1 MPPTTY
7 RVLKPLRYAR
17 AIQPPG
23 TTITPDPAEARALLR
38 AGLIAPLPAPAPAPG
53 KRGPASPSTPA
64 A

>member
-1 MPPTTY
+1 MTVASY

-17 AIQPPG
+17 VLQPPG
-23 TTITPDPAEARALLR
+23 AIITPDPAEARALLR

-53 KRGPASPSTPA
+53 KRGPASSSPPA